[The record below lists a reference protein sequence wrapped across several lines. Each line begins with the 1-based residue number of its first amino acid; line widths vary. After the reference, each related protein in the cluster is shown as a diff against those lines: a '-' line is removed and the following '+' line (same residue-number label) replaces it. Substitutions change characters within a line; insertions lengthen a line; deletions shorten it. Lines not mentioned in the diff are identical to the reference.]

1 MEAVA
6 LYDFRATESD
16 ELSFQKGD
24 VLKITNMEDDPNWYT
39 AELLGRRG
47 YVPKNYIS
55 VRPHTWFA
63 GRISRHV
70 AEGRLR
76 QRECGAFLV
85 RESES
90 APGEFSIS
98 VSYGDHVQHFKVL
111 KEREGHYFVWDE
123 VFASLNQLV
132 NFYKSNSI
140 AKERTVFLR
149 DAEQSQR
156 QRPHHAHALFD
167 FNPQHNSQLH
177 FLRGDVIDLL
187 DCSDSQCWKGR
198 CHGRVGFFPRDS
210 TPLGSNSLMAL
221 SQLQCLDDNHVN
233 LRTNESKPEFFY
245 SEEQR
250 LALETLLEAGRE
262 GFEEFLKTSS
272 IRSFLSDLEVARLT
286 GSVEA
291 YRPGSPDASVRADGD
306 PDEAHGSL
314 EYWPDRSD
322 TSLPQL
328 DVGWPDCAAY
338 RGVTRAHV
346 YAQPPLEG
354 DTHIKEV
361 VRKTVAQ
368 AQKVIAIVMDLFTD
382 VDIFKDLLDASFKR
396 KVAVYI
402 LLEAT
407 GVPHFLR
414 MCERAAM
421 HTGHLKNLRVRSI
434 RGTEFFTRS
443 SKKVCGSQSQKFM
456 FVDGDKAVSGSYS
469 FTWTSSRL
477 DRNII
482 TVLTG
487 QAVDTFDK
495 LFRDLYV
502 MSNGVNLNKINLV
515 DEPKPEPAPQTAP
528 AAVPSAAMALKLIN
542 PKYALVS
549 SSATAKSNRTPS
561 EGCMGK
567 VTSDKQM
574 KEMPEAPQI
583 HPGLLHLEKAN
594 LIEYLPIWP
603 EPDPPSDVIGFIN
616 IRDYNKPLQAHLMR
630 SELFE
635 VSQAIRFK
643 DPFHVTE
650 EPLPEKAFPKPRLEL
665 HSPLANEQPL
675 IQPQTSPEKN
685 IRQGKSLDQMQK
697 EESVFLTSSDKDK
710 KGSLGMEK
718 QIDTSS
724 MQREEINTNSQCSAK
739 NITASSS
746 REQYKDH
753 QISEN
758 PQLEPITSAFTESK
772 SSSPALKTIHTSL
785 AHTETTSVTQSTD
798 QAKEAMRTTA
808 VQGNPRLKNKDDEPD
823 TNETKGV
830 DHHSA
835 ETPNC
840 NSNFSST
847 SEEYF
852 ECSDSLAVD
861 SMFED
866 IVNGMLTGS
875 GLSEQDW
882 HLDDSNNAVTHSLC
896 SVTLQLEQLALMA
909 NSCEHESSNDS
920 LKETKKPQPHS
931 ALQERKDGHV
941 TGMTIHSEPE
951 DTEAALV
958 IEVDRLSEPVLKDD
972 KQQIQEADASSQLA
986 PESKPFAN
994 SLEANNDSC
1003 GEKSDRQSEELPLH
1017 KIEHTSYSVVNNVL
1031 GFKPVEVD
1039 NVNKSELAENKL
1051 SKSVHRGKLAAPVIL
1066 VQTKT
1071 ESQSIVFSDRATEV
1085 PLLTLKPELHSGL
1098 NYTSNLTSAIE
1109 VNDVKH
1115 QKTIATISA
1124 APQSESQAKRVH
1136 EENCNLPAD
1145 TKELK
1150 IAENF
1155 DLERTVE
1162 VKGDHTSVPE
1172 LKENAVEP
1180 AVDIRGK
1187 TEPPGQKTVTGLKVA
1202 RHSADAHSSIMKQT
1216 FQESGKDER
1225 VRQHTC
1231 TYREHRNMPEAKPKL
1246 EGNVRKLRRPSPKP
1260 TRTPQDARGGICHQT
1275 KASVTKLHSSNHPTR
1290 PAVATLGTQS
1300 YPHGKQLGQNRAGDA
1315 LPTLPDKLST
1325 RRTTTTRSSQSQLGR
1340 SRTEPSPGR
1349 LSSSQ
1354 KQPQAQLDRTRAIQ
1368 SGQSNTRQ
1376 RSVST
1381 AEDSLSSSGTSHL
1394 RRSRSFKERITR
1406 PPFKQSEKDPE
1417 Y

>member
-1 MEAVA
+1 
-6 LYDFRATESD
+6 
-16 ELSFQKGD
+16 
-24 VLKITNMEDDPNWYT
+24 
-39 AELLGRRG
+39 
-47 YVPKNYIS
+47 
-55 VRPHTWFA
+55 
-63 GRISRHV
+63 
-70 AEGRLR
+70 
-76 QRECGAFLV
+76 
-85 RESES
+85 
-90 APGEFSIS
+90 
-98 VSYGDHVQHFKVL
+98 
-111 KEREGHYFVWDE
+111 
-123 VFASLNQLV
+123 
-132 NFYKSNSI
+132 
-140 AKERTVFLR
+140 
-149 DAEQSQR
+149 
-156 QRPHHAHALFD
+156 
-167 FNPQHNSQLH
+167 
-177 FLRGDVIDLL
+177 
-187 DCSDSQCWKGR
+187 
-198 CHGRVGFFPRDS
+198 
-210 TPLGSNSLMAL
+210 MAL
-221 SQLQCLDDNHVN
+221 SQLQCLDDNHIN

-250 LALETLLEAGRE
+250 LALETLLEAGRK

-291 YRPGSPDASVRADGD
+291 YRPGSPDASVHADGD
-306 PDEAHGSL
+306 PDEAHCSL
-314 EYWPDRSD
+314 QYWPDRSD

-328 DVGWPDCAAY
+328 DMGWPDCAAY

-354 DTHIKEV
+354 DAHIKEV
-361 VRKTVAQ
+361 VRKTIAQ
-368 AQKVIAIVMDLFTD
+368 AQRVIAIVMDMFTD

-402 LLEAT
+402 LLEAP
-407 GVPHFLR
+407 GVPHFLK

-502 MSNGVNLNKINLV
+502 TSNGVNLNKINLD
-515 DEPKPEPAPQTAP
+515 DEPKPEPAPQTVPAP
-528 AAVPSAAMALKLIN
+528 VPSAAMALKLIN

-561 EGCMGK
+561 ERCMRK
-567 VTSDKQM
+567 VASDKQM
-574 KEMPEAPQI
+574 KEVPEAPQI

-594 LIEYLPIWP
+594 MIEYLPIWP

-650 EPLPEKAFPKPRLEL
+650 EPLPEKAFPKPRLEF
-665 HSPLANEQPL
+665 HNPLANEQPL
-675 IQPQTSPEKN
+675 MQPQTSPEEN
-685 IRQGKSLDQMQK
+685 NRQAKPLDQMQLLSSSQK
-697 EESVFLTSSDKDK
+697 EESVFWTSSDKDEK
-710 KGSLGMEK
+710 DSLGMEK
-718 QIDTSS
+718 QTDSLP
-724 MQREEINTNSQCSAK
+724 MQREEINTNCQCSAK
-739 NITASSS
+739 NITASASS
-746 REQYKDH
+746 EQYKGH

-758 PQLEPITSAFTESK
+758 PQLEPVTSACTESK
-772 SSSPALKTIHTSL
+772 YSSLASKTIHTSL

-798 QAKEAMRTTA
+798 QATEAMRTTA
-808 VQGNPRLKNKDDEPD
+808 VQDNQRLKNKDKEPD
-823 TNETKGV
+823 TYETKGV
-830 DHHSA
+830 DRHSA

-840 NSNFSST
+840 DSNFSST

-861 SMFED
+861 SRFED
-866 IVNGMLTGS
+866 IVNGMPTCS

-882 HLDDSNNAVTHSLC
+882 HLDDSNNTVTHSL
-896 SVTLQLEQLALMA
+896 SSITLQLEQLALMA
-909 NSCEHESSNDS
+909 NSCERESSNDS
-920 LKETKKPQPHS
+920 LKETEKPQPRS
-931 ALQERKDGHV
+931 ALQERRDRRV

-958 IEVDRLSEPVLKDD
+958 IEVDRLSEPVFKDD
-972 KQQIQEADASSQLA
+972 KEQIQEPDASSQLA
-986 PESKPFAN
+986 SESKPFAN

-1003 GEKSDRQSEELPLH
+1003 GEKPDRQSDELPLH
-1017 KIEHTSYSVVNNVL
+1017 KIEHTSYSVVNDAL

-1039 NVNKSELAENKL
+1039 NVSKSELAENKL
-1051 SKSVHRGKLAAPVIL
+1051 SKSVQRGKSAAPVVF

-1071 ESQSIVFSDRATEV
+1071 ESQSIVFSDRVTEV

-1115 QKTIATISA
+1115 QKTVATVSA
-1124 APQSESQAKRVH
+1124 ALQSESHAKRVH
-1136 EENCNLPAD
+1136 EENCNLPAWPAD
-1145 TKELK
+1145 TKELM

-1155 DLERTVE
+1155 DLEQAVE
-1162 VKGDHTSVPE
+1162 VKGDHNSVPE

-1180 AVDIRGK
+1180 AVDIKGK
-1187 TEPPGQKTVTGLKVA
+1187 TEQSGQKTMTGLKLA
-1202 RHSADAHSSIMKQT
+1202 KHSADAHSLIL
-1216 FQESGKDER
+1216 SGKDER

-1231 TYREHRNMPEAKPKL
+1231 TYREHRNRPEAKPKL
-1246 EGNVRKLRRPSPKP
+1246 EGDVRKLRRPSPKP
-1260 TRTPQDARGGICHQT
+1260 IRTPQEARGGST

-1290 PAVATLGTQS
+1290 PVVATLGTQS

-1325 RRTTTTRSSQSQLGR
+1325 RRTATTRSSQSQLGR

-1376 RSVST
+1376 RSTST
-1381 AEDSLSSSGTSHL
+1381 TEDSLSSSGTSHL

-1406 PPFKQSEKDPE
+1406 PPLKQSENDPE

>member
-1 MEAVA
+1 
-6 LYDFRATESD
+6 
-16 ELSFQKGD
+16 
-24 VLKITNMEDDPNWYT
+24 
-39 AELLGRRG
+39 
-47 YVPKNYIS
+47 
-55 VRPHTWFA
+55 
-63 GRISRHV
+63 
-70 AEGRLR
+70 
-76 QRECGAFLV
+76 
-85 RESES
+85 
-90 APGEFSIS
+90 
-98 VSYGDHVQHFKVL
+98 
-111 KEREGHYFVWDE
+111 
-123 VFASLNQLV
+123 
-132 NFYKSNSI
+132 
-140 AKERTVFLR
+140 
-149 DAEQSQR
+149 
-156 QRPHHAHALFD
+156 
-167 FNPQHNSQLH
+167 
-177 FLRGDVIDLL
+177 
-187 DCSDSQCWKGR
+187 
-198 CHGRVGFFPRDS
+198 
-210 TPLGSNSLMAL
+210 MAL
-221 SQLQCLDDNHVN
+221 SQLQCLDDNNVN

-314 EYWPDRSD
+314 QYWPDRSD

-338 RGVTRAHV
+338 RGVTRAYV

-495 LFRDLYV
+495 LFRDLYM
-502 MSNGVNLNKINLV
+502 MSNGVSLNKINLV

-567 VTSDKQM
+567 VTSNKQM
-574 KEMPEAPQI
+574 KEVPEAPQI

-594 LIEYLPIWP
+594 MIEYLPIWP

-650 EPLPEKAFPKPRLEL
+650 EPLPEKAFPKPRLEF

-675 IQPQTSPEKN
+675 MQPQTSPEKN
-685 IRQGKSLDQMQK
+685 ISQGKS
-697 EESVFLTSSDKDK
+697 
-710 KGSLGMEK
+710 
-718 QIDTSS
+718 
-724 MQREEINTNSQCSAK
+724 
-739 NITASSS
+739 
-746 REQYKDH
+746 
-753 QISEN
+753 
-758 PQLEPITSAFTESK
+758 
-772 SSSPALKTIHTSL
+772 
-785 AHTETTSVTQSTD
+785 
-798 QAKEAMRTTA
+798 EAMRTTA
-808 VQGNPRLKNKDDEPD
+808 VQGNQRLENKDEEPD
-823 TNETKGV
+823 KNEAKGV
-830 DHHSA
+830 DRYSA

-852 ECSDSLAVD
+852 ECSDSLAVET
-861 SMFED
+861 MFED

-875 GLSEQDW
+875 GCSEQDW
-882 HLDDSNNAVTHSLC
+882 HLDDSNNTVRHSLS
-896 SVTLQLEQLALMA
+896 SVPLQLEQLALMA

-920 LKETKKPQPHS
+920 LKETEKPQPHS
-931 ALQERKDGHV
+931 TLQERKDGHV

-951 DTEAALV
+951 DTEAALA
-958 IEVDRLSEPVLKDD
+958 IEVDRLSEPVFKDD
-972 KQQIQEADASSQLA
+972 KQQIQETDASSLA

-1017 KIEHTSYSVVNNVL
+1017 KIEHTSYSVENDVL
-1031 GFKPVEVD
+1031 GFKPVKVD
-1039 NVNKSELAENKL
+1039 NVNKSELAKNKL
-1051 SKSVHRGKLAAPVIL
+1051 SKSVPWGKLVAPIIFVH
-1066 VQTKT
+1066 TKT
-1071 ESQSIVFSDRATEV
+1071 ESQSIVFSDRVTDV

-1109 VNDVKH
+1109 VNDAKH
-1115 QKTIATISA
+1115 QKTIATVSA

-1136 EENCNLPAD
+1136 EENCNLPACPAD

-1162 VKGDHTSVPE
+1162 VKSDHSSVPE

-1180 AVDIRGK
+1180 AVDITGK
-1187 TEPPGQKTVTGLKVA
+1187 TEPPGQQTVTGLKVA
-1202 RHSADAHSSIMKQT
+1202 RHSADARSSIMKQT
-1216 FQESGKDER
+1216 FQDAGKDER

-1231 TYREHRNMPEAKPKL
+1231 TYREHRNRPEAKPKL
-1246 EGNVRKLRRPSPKP
+1246 EGNERKVRIPFNNIIS
-1260 TRTPQDARGGICHQT
+1260 
-1275 KASVTKLHSSNHPTR
+1275 
-1290 PAVATLGTQS
+1290 
-1300 YPHGKQLGQNRAGDA
+1300 
-1315 LPTLPDKLST
+1315 
-1325 RRTTTTRSSQSQLGR
+1325 
-1340 SRTEPSPGR
+1340 
-1349 LSSSQ
+1349 
-1354 KQPQAQLDRTRAIQ
+1354 
-1368 SGQSNTRQ
+1368 
-1376 RSVST
+1376 
-1381 AEDSLSSSGTSHL
+1381 
-1394 RRSRSFKERITR
+1394 ITN
-1406 PPFKQSEKDPE
+1406 
-1417 Y
+1417 